1 MALGELGAI
10 LPEDE
15 RAVSVLRELKAEGLE
30 DQRLAHR
37 VGEMLL
43 GARDGGDPHQRVVD
57 GDAEVVDG
65 HAVGAQED
73 EVAERGFHVPRDPP
87 AHLLQASRLTT
98 LSPAPTTLLS
108 TDCVYQADDE
118 PSHASH
124 QAMLKAMRSGSR
136 RVWGGGAD
144 LIVDGDDLA
153 GRDAEAVGVCLAR
166 VDLLLHL
173 HRVRVAP
180 LPVVCDLLPHPPLLS
195 GAARDGGSKASCARH
210 QVLTI
215 QRSAAVA
222 SIESNRITTRC
233 PASRR
238 RSRGLAAPICVRQTV
253 PRGTLQSAANRAER
267 QTLETGGRP

>member
-87 AHLLQASRLTT
+87 AHL
-98 LSPAPTTLLS
+98 
-108 TDCVYQADDE
+108 
-118 PSHASH
+118 
-124 QAMLKAMRSGSR
+124 
-136 RVWGGGAD
+136 
-144 LIVDGDDLA
+144 IVDGDDLA

-180 LPVVCDLLPHPPLLS
+180 LPVVCDLLRALGLGLLALRVELLLRGEAGVRPPILHQPVSHHLVDGVALRLPVVS
-195 GAARDGGSKASCARH
+195 GRSAHVGTLVPVQPEPAEVRNHRFLALPGGAREIRVLDADDELAVRLARH
-210 QVLTI
+210 QVVVE
-215 QRSAAVA
+215 RSA
-222 SIESNRITTRC
+222 RTTNVQR
-233 PASRR
+233 P
-238 RSRGLAAPICVRQTV
+238 SRGGREAEAGRALGDRHDVR
-253 PRGTLQSAANRAER
+253 ER
-267 QTLETGGRP
+267 VHIGSGH